1 MIDFSL
7 TREQEDFLDA
17 IDKFARLELEPV
29 SRIVDADPNTEF
41 PWDAAAQG
49 IELGLTRL
57 AIPETYGGLGLDM
70 VTTAL
75 ILGRVAYYDSGF
87 ADVFGATALGY
98 LPLLFGGNDEQH
110 EKYFTRTCQDTSG
123 RLLWA
128 FGCTEPNSGSD
139 SVLAETPKHGTR
151 TTAVRNGDGWIV
163 NGRKCFI
170 TNGGIADYY
179 LIFALTEPKRRGRGM
194 SAFAVPASSPGLS
207 VGKKEN
213 KMGMRASPT
222 TDLIMEDLEVP
233 ESNRVGP
240 ENEAF
245 TALMRTLDGTR
256 PTIAAQA
263 LGIAEG
269 ALAFSLAYAQQREQ
283 FGQPLIAKQGIQF
296 MLADMAT
303 QVEAARALLYQTTS
317 LYDQGFPDVSPLAAM
332 SKLLAT
338 DAAMRVTTDAVQI
351 MGGYGYTKDYPV
363 ERMMRDAK
371 LTQIY
376 EGTNQIQRVVISKWL
391 QKKGYPLV

>member
-1 MIDFSL
+1 MVEL
-7 TREQEDFLDA
+7 TGDQKMLLSTVAKFMKNDVAPLAGKMDEEQLM
-17 IDKFARLELEPV
+17 DKALLK
-29 SRIVDADPNTEF
+29 
-41 PWDAAAQG
+41 QCG
-49 IELGLTRL
+49 ELGLFSL
-57 AIPETYGGLGLDM
+57 IIPPEYGGVGLDLTTYCLVIEEIAKVDASVA
-70 VTTAL
+70 VTVQCSGTGLRPVLLAGEPEL
-75 ILGRVAYYDSGF
+75 KKRVFLETVQKGLLWGF
-87 ADVFGATALGY
+87 AI
-98 LPLLFGGNDEQH
+98 
-110 EKYFTRTCQDTSG
+110 
-123 RLLWA
+123 
-128 FGCTEPNSGSD
+128 TEPDAGSD
-139 SVLAETPKHGTR
+139 
-151 TTAVRNGDGWIV
+151 TASIKSKAVKKGDKYIL

-194 SAFAVPASSPGLS
+194 SAFVVPASSEGLS

-240 ENEAF
+240 ENDAF